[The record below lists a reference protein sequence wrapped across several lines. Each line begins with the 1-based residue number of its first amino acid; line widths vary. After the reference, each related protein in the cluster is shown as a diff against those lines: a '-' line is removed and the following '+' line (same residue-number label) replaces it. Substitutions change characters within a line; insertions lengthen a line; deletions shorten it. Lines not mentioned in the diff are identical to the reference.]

1 MVINGIQQIGIG
13 VVPAREVYNW
23 YKNTLGFDILIFED
37 DATAPL
43 MSAYSFTVDSAQGF
57 DRALH
62 RGVSVMWKTRM
73 APL

>member
-23 YKNTLGFDILIFED
+23 YKNTLGFAYLYLKMTPLLHSCQAILLQWI
-37 DATAPL
+37 
-43 MSAYSFTVDSAQGF
+43 AQSDLIG
-57 DRALH
+57 ALH
-62 RGVSVMWKTRM
+62 RGVSVMWKTRL